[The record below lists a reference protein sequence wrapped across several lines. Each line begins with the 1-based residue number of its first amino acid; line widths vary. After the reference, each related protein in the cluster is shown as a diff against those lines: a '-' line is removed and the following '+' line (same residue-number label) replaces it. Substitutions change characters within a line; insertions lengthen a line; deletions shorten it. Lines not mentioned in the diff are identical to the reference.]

1 METQFFDYEEIRWK
15 HPKTIIV
22 SGASN
27 TGKSTIIFQIIRN
40 RDELL
45 MSENRLPVRY
55 HLPEQHRIAV
65 DEDIRQDNLVKF
77 YEGLPEFNS
86 IHEPC
91 IVVLDD
97 MTSQINESVVEAY
110 TRHSHHRQITV
121 VLVTHNL
128 FHAENRNLYRTISLN
143 TNLFFLTANVRSP
156 QQIRTLAQQID
167 SGKTKNIVQ
176 AYKDAISRQFG
187 YFVIDFSATTNARLR
202 FRTNIFPSDPPPRNV
217 VYLV

>member
-1 METQFFDYEEIRWK
+1 METKYFDEQEIRWK

-27 TGKSTIIFQIIRN
+27 TGKSTIIFELIRN

-45 MSENRLPVRY
+45 ISKNRLPVRY
-55 HLPEQHRIAV
+55 HLPAQHRIAV
-65 DEDIRQDNLVKF
+65 DDDIIQDNLVKF
-77 YEGLPEFNS
+77 FEGLPDFTA

-97 MTSQINESVVEAY
+97 MASQINESVLEAY
-110 TRHSHHRQITV
+110 TMHSHHRQISV
-121 VLVTHNL
+121 ILVTHNL
-128 FHAENRNLYRTISLN
+128 FHAENKNIYRTISLN
-143 TNLFFLTANVRSP
+143 TNLFFLTKNVRSP

-176 AYKDAISRQFG
+176 AYKDAISRPFG
-187 YFVIDFSATTNARLR
+187 YFVIDFSPTTDDRLR
-202 FRTNIFPSDPPPRNV
+202 FRTNIFPSDPPPHNV